1 MRQLVRARCTRAAL
15 TTSTPAKGIDT
26 STHSDQMPV
35 HNSPILVTRGVV
47 EREWLL
53 IIIINGKVCRAQT
66 SFVGQ
71 CMVASDVSTGIFK
84 ARRLSHYSPACTRDG
99 KGLLTAQA
107 VHAKQNVI

>member
-53 IIIINGKVCRAQT
+53 LIIYKTGKSAVHKPTLSANAWQPRMFPQGFSKRGAYHIIHLHVHVMGKDY
-66 SFVGQ
+66 SLH
-71 CMVASDVSTGIFK
+71 
-84 ARRLSHYSPACTRDG
+84 RRCTRN
-99 KGLLTAQA
+99 KM
-107 VHAKQNVI
+107 